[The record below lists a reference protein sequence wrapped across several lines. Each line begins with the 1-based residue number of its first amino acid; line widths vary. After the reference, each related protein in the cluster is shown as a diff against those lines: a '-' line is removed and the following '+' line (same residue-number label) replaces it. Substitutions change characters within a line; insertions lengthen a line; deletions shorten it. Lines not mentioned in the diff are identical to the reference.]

1 MERGEYWKHDFRVF
15 TTLQWSPRPI
25 MLLFYDSNPLEN
37 DDDDDDERGHLLKY
51 EPCLVKVV
59 KLYKSTM
66 FGLFG
71 APLLHPCHRH
81 QKSVKPFYCV
91 DMYIDR

>member
-1 MERGEYWKHDFRVF
+1 
-15 TTLQWSPRPI
+15 
-25 MLLFYDSNPLEN
+25 MLLFYDSNSLEN
-37 DDDDDDERGHLLKY
+37 DDDDDDGRGHLLKY

-71 APLLHPCHRH
+71 APFLA
-81 QKSVKPFYCV
+81 
-91 DMYIDR
+91 

>member
-1 MERGEYWKHDFRVF
+1 
-15 TTLQWSPRPI
+15 
-25 MLLFYDSNPLEN
+25 MLLFYDSNSLEN
-37 DDDDDDERGHLLKY
+37 DDDDDERGHLLKY

-71 APLLHPCHRH
+71 APLLA
-81 QKSVKPFYCV
+81 
-91 DMYIDR
+91 